1 MPFGQALLVARVALS
16 IVLSISDKMKTRA
29 ADRVMDAAKIG
40 GFSCLTIGLAI
51 GLGVFISA
59 SYRINISRDWEARR
73 CDPGV
78 VVTAG
83 LFKPAND
90 PRTAAQFATDNLQH
104 CQKNYVQD
112 AISAAAA
119 GAKEL
124 AEAEA
129 SVVGVVEEM
138 TSVLTDV
145 FVDVWRFCYEAYS
158 SFMESMKGAA
168 KLFQNF
174 FIKMHNIMDRIQGA
188 AISIVFGLIAVVTA
202 YVSIIQVVLI
212 VAIVIIGI
220 IIALQIILFFIFLPI
235 SGLIILVSSL
245 VSVVVVAVA
254 TAISAALV
262 SELFTSGEG
271 TCFAPG
277 TQVAVAAAAATNTK
291 SIEEIR
297 VGDIL
302 ADGGTV
308 TAVHRFWSSDPLYDL
323 RGIQVTGDHLVEHPS
338 GSFPSLI
345 PVSEHI
351 LAQRL
356 QPTWIRRLLGGQE
369 LWCLTTTTRRIPVL
383 TGARSLM
390 QFADWEEIPEGDMK
404 ALRDWHAAV
413 WKKLNGTGEAS
424 EAVHIPTKEM
434 MESEGG
440 LAPDCQVQVVSWT
453 GQRSWVRVADVPVG
467 ARIAMGVDKTTR
479 VIGRVELDGD
489 EVAASVNLPDEHGQS
504 QLVSVGS
511 WIWQGMCSGFW
522 GSAASAGGVAATET
536 PDRWIHLYT
545 ESGEFM
551 IRGGWRIRDAS
562 EVGLAALKPLVEAIV
577 LAGLAPA
584 Q

>member
-1 MPFGQALLVARVALS
+1 
-16 IVLSISDKMKTRA
+16 
-29 ADRVMDAAKIG
+29 MDAAKIG
-40 GFSCLTIGLAI
+40 GFSCLTIGLSI
-51 GLGVFISA
+51 GLGVAIAA

-112 AISAAAA
+112 AIRAAAA
-119 GAKEL
+119 GAKEI

-129 SVVGVVEEM
+129 AVVDVVSEI
-138 TSVLTDV
+138 TVVLTDV
-145 FVDVWRFCYEAYS
+145 FVDLWRFCYEAYS

-174 FIKMHNIMDRIQGA
+174 FIKLHNIIDRIQGA
-188 AISIVFGLIAVVTA
+188 ALSIVFGLIGIVTA

-220 IIALQIILFFIFLPI
+220 IIALQILLFFVLIPV
-235 SGLIILVSSL
+235 SAMIILVSSL

-254 TAISAALV
+254 TAISAVLV
-262 SELFTSGEG
+262 SELFTSGER

-277 TQVAVAAAAATNTK
+277 TQVGVAGAGSTK

-297 VGDIL
+297 LGDIL

-308 TAVHRFWSSDPLYDL
+308 VAVHRFWSRDALYDL
-323 RGIQVTGDHLVEHPS
+323 RGIQVSGDHLVEYPA
-338 GSFPSLI
+338 GSYTAGSYPAGSLPSLI

-351 LAQRL
+351 LAHRL
-356 QPTWIRRLLGGQE
+356 PSTWSRLLRGGQE
-369 LWCLTTTTRRIPVL
+369 LWCLTTTTRRIPVCPV
-383 TGARSLM
+383 GSRSLI

-413 WKKLNGTGEAS
+413 WKKLNGAGEAS
-424 EAVHIPTKEM
+424 EAVHIPTTEM
-434 MESEGG
+434 LESEAG

-453 GQRSWVRVADVPVG
+453 GQRSWVRVADVPIG
-467 ARIAMGVDKTTR
+467 AQIAMGVGGKGQTR
-479 VIGRVELDGD
+479 VVGRVELDGD
-489 EVAASVNLPDEHGQS
+489 EVAAAVNLSDEAGRPQF
-504 QLVSVGS
+504 VSAGS

-522 GSAASAGGVAATET
+522 GSATEAAAAATQEQE
-536 PDRWIHLYT
+536 RWIHLYT

-562 EVGLAALKPLVEAIV
+562 EVGLAALKPLVEEIV
-577 LAGLAPA
+577 LAGSA
-584 Q
+584 QAQAQVSQ